1 MIERASRHYSPALV
15 LPGSL
20 PDNPADFRSRHIM
33 SLLVLG
39 LNHRTAP
46 IEVRERIVFDA
57 DRLAGALASLR
68 ALPGLAEALIVS
80 TCNRTE
86 IYCVGGDAELLAGWL
101 VAESG
106 GHQALADCLYRI
118 GGPDAVRHAFSVAA
132 GLDSLIL
139 GEPQIL
145 GQLKDAYRAAQQ
157 AGTAGALLNRLFQTT
172 FAVAKRVRTETAI
185 GASAVSVASA
195 GIQLARRVFAGF
207 ERHTALLVGA
217 GEMIELTARHLHA
230 QRIGRMII
238 ANRSTKRA
246 ERIAEGMPASVI
258 RLDALAAHLPQAD
271 IVVSSTARPGYVI
284 GLDEVQRAIDER
296 RHRPMFMLDL
306 AVPRDIDPG
315 VAALEDVYLYT
326 IDDLR
331 QVVDENV
338 KARQEEAA
346 VARRLID
353 ADVAE
358 FMAGLKVLDAV
369 PMIREL
375 RSQAEAARDQSLEQA
390 RRLLAS
396 GQPPEA
402 VLEQLASTLTNRLL
416 HAPSAALREAAESG
430 DASLAEAAAR
440 LFRSGRDPK

>member
-1 MIERASRHYSPALV
+1 
-15 LPGSL
+15 
-20 PDNPADFRSRHIM
+20 M
-33 SLLVLG
+33 SLVVLG

-57 DRLAGALASLR
+57 ERLPRALASLH
-68 ALPGLAEALIVS
+68 ALPGMREALIVS

-86 IYCVGGDAELLAGWL
+86 LYCVGDGGPEPLAGWL
-101 VAESG
+101 AAESG
-106 GHQALADCLYRI
+106 GNRALADCLYLVE
-118 GGPDAVRHAFSVAA
+118 GPEAVRHAFSVAA

-145 GQLKDAYRAAQQ
+145 GQLKDAYRAAQK

-172 FAVAKRVRTETAI
+172 FSVAKKVRSDTAI

-217 GEMIELTARHLHA
+217 GEMIELTARHLYA
-230 QRIGRMII
+230 QKIGRLII
-238 ANRSTKRA
+238 ANRSANRA
-246 ERIAEGMPASVI
+246 ERLAEGLKASAI
-258 RLDALAAHLPQAD
+258 GLDALAAHLPAAD
-271 IVVSSTARPGYVI
+271 IVVSSTARPGFVI
-284 GLDEVQRAIDER
+284 SLADVRSAVEAR

-306 AVPRDIDPG
+306 AVPRDIDPAVG
-315 VAALEDVYLYT
+315 ALEDVYLYS

-346 VARRLID
+346 VARRMID

-375 RSQAEAARDQSLEQA
+375 RGQAEAARDQALEQA
-390 RRLLAS
+390 RRQLAA
-396 GQPPEA
+396 GQAPEQ
-402 VLEQLASTLTNRLL
+402 VLEQLATTLTNRLL
-416 HAPSAALREAAESG
+416 HAPSAALRDAAESG
-430 DASLAEAAAR
+430 DAGLADAAAR
-440 LFRSGRDPK
+440 LFRTGRDPQ

>member
-1 MIERASRHYSPALV
+1 
-15 LPGSL
+15 
-20 PDNPADFRSRHIM
+20 M
-33 SLLVLG
+33 SFLVLG

-46 IEVRERIVFDA
+46 IEVREHIVFDA
-57 DRLAGALASLR
+57 DRLPGALASLR

-86 IYCVGGDAELLAGWL
+86 IYCVGGGAEPLAGWL

-106 GHQALADCLYRI
+106 GNQALADCLYRLE
-118 GGPDAVRHAFSVAA
+118 GPDAVRHVFSVAA

-145 GQLKDAYRAAQQ
+145 GQLKDAYRAAQR
-157 AGTAGALLNRLFQTT
+157 AGTAGSLLNRLFQTT

-217 GEMIELTARHLHA
+217 GEMIELTVRHLHA
-230 QRIGRMII
+230 QKIGRMII

-271 IVVSSTARPGYVI
+271 IVVSSTARPGHVI
-284 GLDEVQRAIDER
+284 GLDEVKRALDER
-296 RHRPMFMLDL
+296 RHRPIFMLDL
-306 AVPRDIDPG
+306 AVPRDIDPRVG
-315 VAALEDVYLYT
+315 ALEDVYLYT

-338 KARQEEAA
+338 KARHEEAA
-346 VARRLID
+346 VARRLIE

-390 RRLLAS
+390 RRLLAA
-396 GQPPEA
+396 GQAPEA

-440 LFRSGRDPK
+440 LFRAKSDPP

>member
-1 MIERASRHYSPALV
+1 
-15 LPGSL
+15 
-20 PDNPADFRSRHIM
+20 M

-57 DRLAGALASLR
+57 EHLPRALASLR
-68 ALPGLAEALIVS
+68 ALPGLTEAVIVS

-86 IYCVGGDAELLAGWL
+86 VYAVGGSAEAVSGWL

-106 GHQALADCLYRI
+106 GDGALTDCLYRI
-118 GGPDAVRHAFSVAA
+118 EEADAVGHLFSVAA

-145 GQLKDAYRAAQQ
+145 GQLKDAYRSAQQ
-157 AGTAGALLNRLFQTT
+157 AGTAGTHLNHLFQTS

-185 GASAVSVASA
+185 GAAAVSVAAA
-195 GIQLARRVFAGF
+195 GIQLARRVFAGL

-230 QRIGRMII
+230 QGIGRLII
-238 ANRSTKRA
+238 ANRSTSRA
-246 ERIAEGMPASVI
+246 QRIADGLPASVI

-271 IVVSSTARPGYVI
+271 MVVSSTARPGHVI
-284 GLDEVQRAIDER
+284 AYQDVVRALDER

-306 AVPRDIDPG
+306 AVPRDVDPRVG
-315 VAALEDVYLYT
+315 TLEDVYLYT

-331 QVVDENV
+331 QVVDENL
-338 KARQEEAA
+338 KAREAEA
-346 VARRLID
+346 VVARRLID

-358 FMAGLKVLDAV
+358 FMTGLKVLDAA
-369 PMIREL
+369 PAIREL
-375 RSQAEAARDQSLEQA
+375 RGLAEALRDAALAEA
-390 RRLLAS
+390 RRQLAA
-396 GQPPEA
+396 GQPPQA
-402 VLEQLASTLTNRLL
+402 VLEQLAATLTNRLL
-416 HAPSAALREAAESG
+416 HAPSAALREAAETG
-430 DASLAEAAAR
+430 DITLAEAAAR
-440 LFRSGRDPK
+440 LFRTGRDGP

>member
-1 MIERASRHYSPALV
+1 
-15 LPGSL
+15 
-20 PDNPADFRSRHIM
+20 M

-57 DRLAGALASLR
+57 ERLPHALASLR
-68 ALPGLAEALIVS
+68 ALPGLAESLIVS

-86 IYCVGGDAELLAGWL
+86 LYGVGGTAESVSAWL

-106 GHQALADCLYRI
+106 GNAALSSCLYRI
-118 GGPDAVRHAFSVAA
+118 EGPDAVRHAFSVAA

-145 GQLKDAYRAAQQ
+145 GQLKDAYRAARQ
-157 AGTAGALLNRLFQTT
+157 AGTAGSLLNRLFQTT

-185 GASAVSVASA
+185 GASAVSVASV
-195 GIQLARRVFAGF
+195 GIRLARRVFAGF

-230 QRIGRMII
+230 QRIGRLII
-238 ANRSTKRA
+238 ANRSTDRA
-246 ERIAEGMPASVI
+246 ERIAEGLPASVI
-258 RLDALAAHLPQAD
+258 RLDSLAAHLPQAD
-271 IVVSSTARPGYVI
+271 IVVSSTARPGHVI
-284 GLDEVQRAIDER
+284 LFDDVVRALEER

-306 AVPRDIDPG
+306 AVPRDVDPR

-338 KARQEEAA
+338 KTREAEAA

-353 ADVAE
+353 ADVAG
-358 FMAGLKVLDAV
+358 FMAALKVRDAV
-369 PMIREL
+369 PAIREL
-375 RSQAEAARDQSLEQA
+375 RGQAEAARDAALAEA
-390 RRLLAS
+390 RRQLAA
-396 GQPPEA
+396 GQPPDA
-402 VLEQLASTLTNRLL
+402 VLEQLATTLTNRLL

-430 DASLAEAAAR
+430 DATLAEAAAR
-440 LFRSGRDPK
+440 LFRSGRDPS

>member
-1 MIERASRHYSPALV
+1 
-15 LPGSL
+15 
-20 PDNPADFRSRHIM
+20 M

-46 IEVRERIVFDA
+46 IEVREHIVFDA
-57 DRLAGALASLR
+57 ERLPRALASLR
-68 ALPGLAEALIVS
+68 ALPGMAESLIVS

-86 IYCVGGDAELLAGWL
+86 VYTVGGTAESVSAWL

-106 GHQALADCLYRI
+106 GNAALSGCLYRI
-118 GGPDAVRHAFSVAA
+118 EGPDAVRHAFSVAA

-145 GQLKDAYRAAQQ
+145 GQFKDAYRAASQ
-157 AGTAGALLNRLFQTT
+157 AGTAGSLLNRLFQTT

-185 GASAVSVASA
+185 GAAAVSVASV
-195 GIQLARRVFAGF
+195 GIQLARRVFAGLD
-207 ERHTALLVGA
+207 RHTALLVGA

-230 QRIGRMII
+230 QGIGRLII
-238 ANRSTKRA
+238 ANRSTDRA
-246 ERIAEGMPASVI
+246 ERIAAGLPASVI

-271 IVVSSTARPGYVI
+271 IVVSSTARPGHVI
-284 GLDEVQRAIDER
+284 LFEDVVRALEER

-306 AVPRDIDPG
+306 AVPRDVDPR

-331 QVVDENV
+331 QVADENV
-338 KARQEEAA
+338 KTREAEAA

-353 ADVAE
+353 ADVAG
-358 FMAGLKVLDAV
+358 FMAALKVRDAV
-369 PMIREL
+369 PAIREL
-375 RSQAEAARDQSLEQA
+375 RGQAEAARDAALAEA
-390 RRLLAS
+390 RRQLAT

-402 VLEQLASTLTNRLL
+402 VLEQLAATLTNRLL
-416 HAPSAALREAAESG
+416 HAPSAALREATESG
-430 DASLAEAAAR
+430 DTTLAEAAAR
-440 LFRSGRDPK
+440 LFRSGRDPS